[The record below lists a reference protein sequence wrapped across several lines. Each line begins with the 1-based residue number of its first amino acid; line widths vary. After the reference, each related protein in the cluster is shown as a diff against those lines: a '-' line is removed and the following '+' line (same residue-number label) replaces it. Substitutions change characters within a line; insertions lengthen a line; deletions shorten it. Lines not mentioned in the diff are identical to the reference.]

1 MISTNNISKQFGS
14 KPLFEGI
21 NITFNKGNKY
31 GLIGANGSGKSTFMK
46 ILSGEIESSTGTIKI
61 DSNKRVAILKQNQFA
76 YEEIQIIDCVI
87 MGYKKLWDIKV
98 ERERIYSL
106 EEMTEKESIKV
117 ADLEIKFSDLEGYTA
132 EVDANK
138 LLLGLGIPIEFH
150 EKKMSVLTPGLKLR
164 VLLAQ
169 ALFGSP
175 DILLLDEPTN
185 NLDLNTISWL
195 EKILRKSKST
205 MIIISHDRQFLNN
218 ICSHIA
224 DLDYGE
230 IRLYPGNYD
239 DFMIASTQ
247 ARQRLL
253 DDNKKKKAK
262 IDELK
267 SFVRRFSANASKAKQ
282 ATSRANQI
290 NKIKLDDIAKSSRVY
305 PFIRFEQSKKIY
317 SDVLEVKNLTKKYD
331 DLVVLN
337 KINFS
342 IDVGERIAILGV
354 NGIGKTTLIN
364 CLINESEKD
373 SGIFRWSLN
382 ANIGFFS
389 QDADENINSNLSLI
403 NWMSQ
408 WIEGNDSEEKIRSI
422 LGRLL
427 FSKDDINKPISILSG
442 GEKRRMLFGKIILQ
456 RPNIIIMDEPT
467 NHLDMESIE
476 ALNSA
481 LSQYEGTLIFSSH
494 DREFI
499 SSIATRIFELKPD
512 QMLDYASIEN
522 NYLNIMR
529 VNK

>member
-14 KPLFEGI
+14 SALFEGI
-21 NITFNKGNKY
+21 NIAFSAGNKY

-46 ILSGEIESSTGTIKI
+46 ILSGELESTSGTVKI
-61 DSNKRVAILKQNQFA
+61 DSNKRVATLKQNQFA
-76 YEEIQIIDCVI
+76 YEEMQIIDCVI
-87 MGYKKLWDIKV
+87 MGHKNLWDIKI

-106 EEMTEKESIKV
+106 KEMSEEESLKV
-117 ADLEIKFSDLEGYTA
+117 GNLEIEFSDLDGYTA
-132 EVDANK
+132 EADANK

-150 EKKMSVLTPGLKLR
+150 DKKMSTLAPGLKLR

-169 ALFGSP
+169 ALFGNP

-185 NLDLNTISWL
+185 NLDIETIGWL
-195 EKILRKSKST
+195 ENILRRSTST
-205 MIIISHDRQFLNN
+205 MVIISHDRQFLNN

-247 ARQRLL
+247 ARQLL
-253 DDNKKKKAK
+253 LNENKKKKAQ

-267 SFVRRFSANASKAKQ
+267 AFVRRFSANASKAKQ

-290 NKIKLDDIAKSSRVY
+290 DKIKLDDIARSSRVY
-305 PFIRFEQSKKIY
+305 PFIRFEQDKKIH
-317 SDVLEVKNLTKKYD
+317 STVLDVKNLTKKYD
-331 DLVVLN
+331 DLTVLN
-337 KINFS
+337 KVNFS
-342 IDVGERIAILGV
+342 IDVGERIAILGA

-364 CLINESEKD
+364 CLVDESKKD
-373 SGIFRWSLN
+373 SGTLSWSLN

-389 QDADENINSNLSLI
+389 QDADENISSDLPLMS
-403 NWMSQ
+403 WMSQ
-408 WIEGNDSEEKIRSI
+408 WTEGTDSEEKIRSI

-427 FSKDDINKPISILSG
+427 FSKDDINKSINILSG

-499 SSIATRIFELKPD
+499 SSIATRILELKPGKISD
-512 QMLDYASIEN
+512 RAT
-522 NYLNIMR
+522 NIG
-529 VNK
+529 ND

>member
-14 KPLFEGI
+14 NPLFEGI

-46 ILSGEIESSTGTIKI
+46 ILSGELDSSSGSVKI
-61 DSNKRVAILKQNQFA
+61 DSNKRVATLKQNQFA
-76 YEEIQIIDCVI
+76 YEDVQIIDCVI
-87 MGYKKLWDIKV
+87 MGYKKLWDIKI

-106 EEMTEKESIKV
+106 EEMSEEESSKV
-117 ADLEIKFSDLEGYTA
+117 ANLEIDFSDLDGYTA
-132 EVDANK
+132 EADANR
-138 LLLGLGIPIEFH
+138 LLIGLGIPIEVH
-150 EKKMSVLTPGLKLR
+150 EKKMKSLAPGLKLR

-169 ALFGSP
+169 ALFGNP

-185 NLDLNTISWL
+185 NLDLDTIGWL
-195 EKILRKSKST
+195 ENILRKSDST
-205 MIIISHDRQFLNN
+205 MIIISHDRKFLNN

-239 DFMIASTQ
+239 NFMIASTQ
-247 ARQRLL
+247 ARERLL
-253 DDNKKKKAK
+253 DDNKKKKAQ

-290 NKIKLDDIAKSSRVY
+290 TKIKLDDIGKSSRVY
-305 PFIRFEQSKKIY
+305 PFIRFEQNKKIY
-317 SDVLEVKNLTKKYD
+317 SNVLEVKNLTKKYD
-331 DLVVLN
+331 DLMILN

-342 IDVGERIAILGV
+342 IDVGERIAILGA

-364 CLINESEKD
+364 CLVDESQKD
-373 SGIFRWSLN
+373 SGVVNWSLN

-389 QDADENINSNLSLI
+389 QDADETINSDLSLI
-403 NWMSQ
+403 DWLSQ
-408 WIEGNDSEEKIRSI
+408 WTNTIDSEQKIRSI

-427 FSKDDINKPISILSG
+427 FSKDDINKSINILSG

-456 RPNIIIMDEPT
+456 NPNIIIMDEPT

-476 ALNSA
+476 SLNSA

-499 SSIATRIFELKPD
+499 SSLATRIFELKSD
-512 QMLDYASIEN
+512 KMSDHASIGD
-522 NYLNIMR
+522 NYLDTMR
-529 VNK
+529 IDK

>member
-1 MISTNNISKQFGS
+1 
-14 KPLFEGI
+14 
-21 NITFNKGNKY
+21 
-31 GLIGANGSGKSTFMK
+31 
-46 ILSGEIESSTGTIKI
+46 
-61 DSNKRVAILKQNQFA
+61 
-76 YEEIQIIDCVI
+76 
-87 MGYKKLWDIKV
+87 
-98 ERERIYSL
+98 
-106 EEMTEKESIKV
+106 
-117 ADLEIKFSDLEGYTA
+117 
-132 EVDANK
+132 
-138 LLLGLGIPIEFH
+138 
-150 EKKMSVLTPGLKLR
+150 
-164 VLLAQ
+164 
-169 ALFGSP
+169 
-175 DILLLDEPTN
+175 
-185 NLDLNTISWL
+185 
-195 EKILRKSKST
+195 

-239 DFMIASTQ
+239 DFMLASTQ

-290 NKIKLDDIAKSSRVY
+290 DKIKLDDIAKSSRVY
-305 PFIRFEQSKKIY
+305 PFIRFEQNKKIY
-317 SDVLEVKNLTKKYD
+317 SDVLEVKSLTKKYD

-337 KINFS
+337 KLNFS
-342 IDVGERIAILGV
+342 IDVGERIAILGE

-364 CLINESEKD
+364 CLVDESKRD
-373 SGIFRWSLN
+373 SGVVKWSLN
-382 ANIGFFS
+382 SNIGYFA
-389 QDADENINSNLSLI
+389 QDADENIDSDLSLI
-403 NWMSQ
+403 DWLSQ
-408 WIEGNDSEEKIRSI
+408 WIEGIDSEQKIRSV

-427 FSKDDINKPISILSG
+427 FSKDAIHKSINILSG

-456 RPNIIIMDEPT
+456 QPNILIMDEPT

-499 SSIATRIFELKPD
+499 SSLATRIFELKPD
-512 QMLDYASIEN
+512 KLYDHTSIGDN
-522 NYLNIMR
+522 FLNTLRID
-529 VNK
+529 K

>member
-1 MISTNNISKQFGS
+1 MISTNNISQQFGS
-14 KPLFEGI
+14 NPLFEGI
-21 NITFNKGNKY
+21 NITFSKGNKY

-46 ILSGEIESSTGTIKI
+46 ILSGELESSTGSIKI
-61 DSNKRVAILKQNQFA
+61 DTNKRVATLKQNQFA
-76 YEEIQIIDCVI
+76 YEDVQIMDCVI
-87 MGYKKLWDIKV
+87 MGHKKLWKIRL

-106 EEMTEKESIKV
+106 EEMSEQESIKV
-117 ADLEIKFSDLEGYTA
+117 ADLEIEFSDLDGYTA

-138 LLLGLGIPIEFH
+138 LLIGLGIPLEFH
-150 EKKMSVLTPGLKLR
+150 EKKMSTLAPGLKLR

-169 ALFGSP
+169 ALFGNP

-185 NLDLNTISWL
+185 NLDLDTIGWL
-195 EKILRKSKST
+195 ENILRKSEST

-239 DFMIASTQ
+239 DFMIAATQ
-247 ARQRLL
+247 ARQTLL
-253 DDNKKKKAK
+253 DDNKKKKAQ

-290 NKIKLDDIAKSSRVY
+290 TKIKLDDIAKSSRVY
-305 PFIRFEQSKKIY
+305 PFIRFEQNKKIY
-317 SDVLEVKNLTKKYD
+317 SAVLEVKDLTKKYE
-331 DLVVLN
+331 DLTVLN
-337 KINFS
+337 KINFT
-342 IDVGERIAILGV
+342 IDVGERIAILGA

-364 CLINESEKD
+364 CLVDESKKD
-373 SGIFRWSLN
+373 SGDINWSLN
-382 ANIGFFS
+382 ANIGFFA
-389 QDADENINSNLSLI
+389 QDADEKIDSKLTLVD
-403 NWMSQ
+403 WMSQ
-408 WIEGNDSEEKIRSI
+408 WTNTIDSEQKIRSI

-427 FSKDDINKPISILSG
+427 FSKDDINKSINVLSG
-442 GEKRRMLFGKIILQ
+442 GEKRRMLFGKLILQ
-456 RPNIIIMDEPT
+456 NPNIIIMDEPT

-476 ALNSA
+476 SLNSA

-499 SSIATRIFELKPD
+499 SSLATRIFELKSNK
-512 QMLDYASIEN
+512 MLDHTSIDD
-522 NYLNIMR
+522 NYLDAIHS
-529 VNK
+529 NK